1 MATIL
6 ISNKKKN
13 IGYRLKP
20 DANKIIIGR
29 GEDCTISLP
38 DAESLSRQH
47 CCICA
52 VKDGYTIEDLG
63 STNGVYADGV
73 KITEPTLLRENTV
86 YILGD
91 VQITAN
97 GLTPPPQEEKEE
109 SPTAPQKKNTPPAP
123 PKKER
128 TGKKAKKLN
137 TQKAPPLGNTRLR
150 LMLEQLNKP
159 HVSII
164 HILIVLIIAFYAGL
178 ALYSWVQHGNPL
190 PIFIQ

>member
-13 IGYRLKP
+13 IGYQLKP

-97 GLTPPPQEEKEE
+97 GLTQPQQEKEE
-109 SPTAPQKKNTPPAP
+109 SPPTPQQKDTSAGSPQKDRKRQKN
-123 PKKER
+123 
-128 TGKKAKKLN
+128 KKLN

-178 ALYSWVQHGNPL
+178 ALYSWVQHDNPL